1 MINFWDFNAW
11 GGFNVIAVLLVSLLA
26 ASMLKRAFP
35 ILKASLIPTSVL
47 GGGILILVAAVTLIL
62 SPMALSRLVFSLCGL
77 VVLFIGIG
85 MLTDR
90 LKSRKRLTKG
100 DDNIIDAL

>member
-35 ILKASLIPTSVL
+35 ILKATLVPTSVL
-47 GGGILILVAAVTLIL
+47 GGGLLIVLAGIYKAITGNIMFDTAFFGSNGTAMLELI
-62 SPMALSRLVFSLCGL
+62 
-77 VVLFIGIG
+77 
-85 MLTDR
+85 T
-90 LKSRKRLTKG
+90 
-100 DDNIIDAL
+100 